1 MIIRWTEDCGH
12 LHRYMCTCSISILR
26 WSERV
31 KTSSYKYLDP
41 RFLRCTSPMYEA
53 SVFNTVVLETSTAH
67 FIAPSINCI
76 QEKNICTTNSKWTPQ
91 RAKYFTLAKTP
102 KERYSRHTRQILV
115 EFVDTTDFNILKDV
129 RVMTNR
135 KYSYALK
142 KNKIKIIASE
152 KKIAVANLYSSLRP
166 NLGETIRQRQL
177 LSQRSPYNTITK
189 TPKVASLNN

>member
-142 KNKIKIIASE
+142 KIKIKIIASE
-152 KKIAVANLYSSLRP
+152 KKNPKKSQWLICTALY
-166 NLGETIRQRQL
+166 
-177 LSQRSPYNTITK
+177 
-189 TPKVASLNN
+189 A

>member
-1 MIIRWTEDCGH
+1 
-12 LHRYMCTCSISILR
+12 
-26 WSERV
+26 
-31 KTSSYKYLDP
+31 
-41 RFLRCTSPMYEA
+41 MYEA

-142 KNKIKIIASE
+142 KKKIKIIASE
-152 KKIAVANLYSSLRP
+152 KKNPQKIAVANLYSSLRL

-177 LSQRSPYNTITK
+177 LLQRSPYNTITK

>member
-1 MIIRWTEDCGH
+1 
-12 LHRYMCTCSISILR
+12 MCTCSTSILR

-76 QEKNICTTNSKWTPQ
+76 QEKTFAQWTPQ

-115 EFVDTTDFNILKDV
+115 ESVDTTDFNILKDV

-142 KNKIKIIASE
+142 KKNIKIIASE
-152 KKIAVANLYSSLRP
+152 KKTQKIAVANLYSSLRL

>member
-1 MIIRWTEDCGH
+1 MLCWTSGKLLQGRIAELLIIRWTEDCGH
-12 LHRYMCTCSISILR
+12 LHRYMCTCSTSILR

-76 QEKNICTTNSKWTPQ
+76 QEKNICTTNSNWTPQ

-102 KERYSRHTRQILV
+102 KERYSRHTQNSCWINWYYGFQYFKRCSGY
-115 EFVDTTDFNILKDV
+115 D
-129 RVMTNR
+129 
-135 KYSYALK
+135 
-142 KNKIKIIASE
+142 
-152 KKIAVANLYSSLRP
+152 
-166 NLGETIRQRQL
+166 
-177 LSQRSPYNTITK
+177 
-189 TPKVASLNN
+189 